1 MAKSLWHPFDLAA
14 HMPDHLLKCL
24 FEHLTR
30 SPMDIVKM
38 RIQKLTLWTTWARDL
53 AKDEATYKSTLDP
66 RVRAVLGS
74 KRLLLMQKVAEDIG
88 WPDRDLFKELAMG
101 FRFVGNATKSNIF
114 QQGLKAAS
122 ISEEQLMRDAKF
134 LKPALLGKIRANG
147 GGEHAK
153 ELYDVT
159 LAEAAE
165 KAWLKGPFG
174 HAEMDRRFNGS
185 WLPVRRF
192 PVVQKGKLRPIDDLR
207 ENRVNDA
214 FSSTERA
221 TLYALDHLVWASIFL
236 MRLYKSGGSFPS
248 HCLMAQCSKAMCI
261 LSGWPMQQT

>member
-1 MAKSLWHPFDLAA
+1 
-14 HMPDHLLKCL
+14 
-24 FEHLTR
+24 
-30 SPMDIVKM
+30 MDIVKI
-38 RIQKLTLWTTWARDL
+38 RIHKLTLWTTWARDL
-53 AKDEATYKSTLDP
+53 AKDEATYKTTLDP

-74 KRLLLMQKVAEDIG
+74 KRLLLMQKVAKDIG

-101 FRFVGNATKSNIF
+101 FRLVGNATKSNIF

-122 ISEEQLMRDAKF
+122 LSEEQLMRDAKF
-134 LKPALLGKIRANG
+134 LKPALLGKIRASGG

-159 LAEAAE
+159 LAEATE

-207 ENRVNDA
+207 ENWVNDA
-214 FSSTERA
+214 FSEHREG
-221 TLYALDHLVWASIFL
+221 DFVCF
-236 MRLYKSGGSFPS
+236 GSFV
-248 HCLMAQCSKAMCI
+248 LGFYLLDEVIQVWWI
-261 LSGWPMQQT
+261 LFPHAV